1 MMQEISGLG
10 WDLEVG
16 IMGVN
21 QVGYHGGNEAA
32 CAGKD
37 IPWLQETA
45 DQDVWGD
52 WGVTYRDV
60 IILDAD
66 NEVVTAYN
74 LTTYNLAVPAN
85 YETLK
90 ALLEAAANP

>member
-1 MMQEISGLG
+1 MMQEIPGLG

-16 IMGVN
+16 ILGVN
-21 QVGYHGGNEAA
+21 QVGHHGSNDAA

-45 DQDVWGD
+45 DHDVWSD

-60 IILDAD
+60 IILDAE
-66 NEVVTAYN
+66 NEPVAAYN
-74 LTTYNLAVPAN
+74 LTTHNLSLPAD
-85 YETLK
+85 YEALK